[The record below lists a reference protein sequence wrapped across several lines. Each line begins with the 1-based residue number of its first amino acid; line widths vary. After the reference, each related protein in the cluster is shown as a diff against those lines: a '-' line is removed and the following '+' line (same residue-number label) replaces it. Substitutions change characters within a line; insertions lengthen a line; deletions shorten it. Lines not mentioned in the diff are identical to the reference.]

1 LEEKIMKKILSL
13 VMAVLLV
20 CGICFSLTSCGAS
33 ADFTVGVA
41 QLAPHVALDAA
52 SQGFMDALEAEL
64 AKEGKTVKFVEQ
76 NAGGEISACPGIVG
90 AFVANGYDLILANA
104 TPVLQAAKGATS
116 TIPILGTSVTEY
128 GVALGIEN
136 FSGTVGTN
144 ISGTS
149 DLAPLT
155 EQAQMMIDTLSLK
168 NGDKVGLLYCSAEAN
183 STYQVAVVKA
193 YLTGKGIACT
203 EYSFADSNDLTSV
216 ATKAASECKAIY
228 VPTDNTVADNAG
240 IIKNASLAKKVPVFA
255 GEEGICSGCG
265 YATLSID
272 YYNLGKKTGEMAA
285 KILLGKEHIEDMAIE
300 YDANPTKKYNKEICD
315 ALGIDTAKLEA
326 AGYVAIGK

>member
-1 LEEKIMKKILSL
+1 MKKILSL

-76 NAGGEISACPGIVG
+76 NAGGDISACTGIIG
-90 AFVANGYDLILANA
+90 SFVANGYDLILANA
-104 TPVLQAAKGATS
+104 TPVLQAAKSATS

-128 GVALGIEN
+128 GVALGIKDFN
-136 FSGTVGTN
+136 GTVGTN

-155 EQAQMMIDTLSLK
+155 EQAQMMIDTLGLK
-168 NGDKVGLLYCSAEAN
+168 SGDKVGLLYCSAEDN
-183 STYQVAVVKA
+183 STYQVAVVGD
-193 YLTGKGIACT
+193 YLEDKGIVCT
-203 EYSFADSNDLTSV
+203 KYAFADSNDLSAVT
-216 ATKAASECKAIY
+216 TKAASECKAIY
-228 VPTDNTVADNAG
+228 VPTDNTVADNTG
-240 IIKNASLAKKVPVFA
+240 VINNICIAKKVPVFA
-255 GEEGICSGCG
+255 GEEGICATCG

-272 YYNLGKKTGEMAA
+272 YYSLGKKTGEMAA
-285 KILLGKEHIEDMAIE
+285 KILLGKAHIEDMAIE

-326 AGYVAIGK
+326 AGYVAISK

>member
-1 LEEKIMKKILSL
+1 MKKILSL

-20 CGICFSLTSCGAS
+20 CGICLSFTSCGDT

-76 NAGGEISACPGIVG
+76 NAGGEISACPTIISS
-90 AFVANGYDLILANA
+90 FVANDYDLILANA
-104 TPVLQAAKGATS
+104 TPVLQAAKSATT

-155 EQAQMMIDTLSLK
+155 EQAQMMIDTLSLD
-168 NGDKVGLLYCSAEAN
+168 GSDKVGLLYCSSEDN
-183 STYQVAVVKA
+183 STYQVAVVKK
-193 YLTGKGIACT
+193 YLTDKGVPCK
-203 EYSFADSNDLTSV
+203 EFSFADSNDLTAV
-216 ATKAASECKAIY
+216 VTNAASECTAIY
-228 VPTDNTVADNAG
+228 VPTDNTVADNTG
-240 IIKNASLAKKVPVFA
+240 IIKNACMAKNVPVFA

-285 KILLGKEHIEDMAIE
+285 EILLNKKHIEDMPIE

-315 ALGIDTAKLEA
+315 ALNIDTAALEA
-326 AGYVAIGK
+326 AGYVAISK